1 MSDKGIASSSNERN
15 HADASVALLS
25 DHNQMTAEQT
35 QPSDSWLRTI
45 VDYVPDHL
53 HAPKVVSNVL
63 PTLVKTAALFYPG
76 AAGVAGYVAM
86 SALDQAHP
94 NDSLKNQ
101 AEDFALGATKGALMV
116 GAFRATA
123 ELPTN
128 ALGLAG
134 RGATLGVA
142 SRLLD
147 SGLDRHT
154 YINPNTGA
162 VDLAGG
168 LSNVFKTTFQPGA
181 LAIDAATFAV
191 AGGLAQGATSLTR
204 GALAGN
210 LAATNAMT
218 GGIFGFSSGAFN
230 ELRQEQVNKQS
241 ISPLSILGQG
251 LESGAVMAVAAI
263 PGGLKM
269 QHDLNVA
276 NTARTESRQEQSSPN
291 GARDRIIPGP
301 GHTSHDGSD
310 QPPLQYNAQVAAND
324 NNAANDNEVT
334 ESGAKAKVIDDAE
347 KTQAANDPTTELLT
361 TRVFDKAAE
370 DGRPLTL
377 VDEPKVDMN
386 AMRVEFSV
394 NKDGAMTID
403 PSQASI
409 RVNDQHIEGPTVIKP
424 TDSIKVDI
432 GDRYPEWRPLAI
444 GQIGSE
450 PSVQGFTF
458 APGRPLALDFNSLF
472 YAPDVKADAD
482 GNLTITP
489 TRSNPDFRPGSYREP
504 GSSIRMDA
512 DGHMVL
518 HTNYENVFRINGG
531 LVPKGDMPISQ
542 SDSIQADVGDRFS
555 VWKTLPW
562 SKIAGNTAIEGH
574 PLTPGHQLRFDPDT
588 LVWNPRVA
596 IDSTGRQVLTGP
608 KIPAY

>member
-1 MSDKGIASSSNERN
+1 MSDKVMASTTDASS
-15 HADASVALLS
+15 HVDASAALIS
-25 DHNQMTAEQT
+25 DHNQTTA
-35 QPSDSWLRTI
+35 QPSESWLHTI

-53 HAPKVVSNVL
+53 HAPKIVSNIL

-76 AAGVAGYVAM
+76 VAGVAGYVAM

-94 NDSLKNQ
+94 DDSLKNQ
-101 AEDFALGATKGALMV
+101 AEDLALGATKGALMV

-147 SGLDRHT
+147 SGLNRNT

-162 VDLAGG
+162 VDFAGG

-191 AGGLAQGATSLTR
+191 AGGLAQGASSLTR

-241 ISPLSILGQG
+241 LSPLSILGQG

-269 QHDLNVA
+269 QHDMNVA
-276 NTARTESRQEQSSPN
+276 NAARTESAQEQSPQTGS
-291 GARDRIIPGP
+291 RDRIIPGP
-301 GHTSHDGSD
+301 GHTSHHDGE
-310 QPPLQYNAQVAAND
+310 PVAAND
-324 NNAANDNEVT
+324 NAVT
-334 ESGAKAKVIDDAE
+334 EGGAKPDPLDAAAKAQTSTD
-347 KTQAANDPTTELLT
+347 TTTEFPPT
-361 TRVFDKAAE
+361 KVFDKDPE
-370 DGRPLTL
+370 SGRSLLL
-377 VDEPKVDMN
+377 VNEPKVNLN
-386 AMRVEFSV
+386 ATRVEFSV
-394 NKDGAMTID
+394 NKDGAVTID
-403 PSQASI
+403 PDQYNV
-409 RVNDQHIEGPTVIKP
+409 RVNDHHIEGPTVLQP

-432 GDRYPEWRPLAI
+432 GDNYPEWRPLTI
-444 GQIGSE
+444 DHIGSE

-458 APGRPLALDFNSLF
+458 APNRPLALDLNSIF

-482 GNLTITP
+482 GNLSITP
-489 TRSNPDFRPGSYREP
+489 TRSNPEYRPGSYREP
-504 GSSIRMDA
+504 GSSIAMDA
-512 DGHMVL
+512 DGHMML
-518 HTNYENVFRINGG
+518 HADYQNTFRVNGR
-531 LVPKGDMPISQ
+531 LVPKGEMPVSQ

-562 SKIAGNTAIEGH
+562 GKIAGNTAIEGH
-574 PLTPGHQLRFDPDT
+574 PLTPGHQLRFDPDV
-588 LVWNPRVA
+588 LVWNPRMAVDA
-596 IDSTGRQVLTGP
+596 TGRQVLTGP
-608 KIPAY
+608 EIPAY